1 MINTIMALVCYGAL
15 LTMAIYSIHSVI
27 RTCDEVRSIDP
38 AEDLPVCPDHPEVKD
53 CAKCP
58 DLHKCLDELEERLS
72 DESKEIIMGLSE
84 R

>member
-1 MINTIMALVCYGAL
+1 MINTIMSLVCYGSL
-15 LTMAIYSIHSVI
+15 LFMTIYTLHGVI
-27 RTCDEVRSIDP
+27 RFAEEVRSIDP

-58 DLHKCLDELEERLS
+58 DLHECLDELEERLS